1 MAHIV
6 WILSG
11 GARCFQKI
19 IAKCRPWEGEVWPCK
34 LENGRVMRTREG
46 MKEARLR
53 ASVLRPH
60 VLMFKAT
67 SEALQTVIEEQGAS
81 PGVGLVQ
88 NDAHRKHE
96 ASRTRLDEAVRG
108 ERWDEVCAFE

>member
-1 MAHIV
+1 MPRIV
-6 WILSG
+6 WGLRG
-11 GARCFQKI
+11 GASYFQEI
-19 IAKCRPWEGEVWPCK
+19 IANSRPLDREVWPCK
-34 LENGRVMRTREG
+34 LENGRVMRTCEG
-46 MKEARLR
+46 MEETRLK
-53 ASVLRPH
+53 ASVPRPH

-88 NDAHRKHE
+88 NDAHGKHE

-108 ERWDEVCAFE
+108 ERWDEVCACE